1 MTRTQII
8 FTLLLAAFA
17 SNSTP
22 AAAACLKYG
31 ETVELVGHVAI
42 HVFPALPGDYNNK
55 PDPDTLLK
63 LDEPI
68 CMSADPGDAH
78 NRGESQ
84 QFTLTLLGSK
94 DISPRSYRSRHVVL
108 AGTIVHGE
116 LPEYRTP
123 LVLNVTSVT
132 VVPPPKRAPVEK
144 VDHHFKAPPDNHWKQ
159 PPKTPAKPGPA
170 KPKTKG
176 TPADAV
182 PSPSPSASPVDT
194 GPPPLSTPKPGD
206 DYLLR

>member
-1 MTRTQII
+1 MTRTHII
-8 FTLLLAAFA
+8 LTLLLAAA
-17 SNSTP
+17 TAP
-22 AAAACLKYG
+22 AAADCLKYG
-31 ETVELVGHVAI
+31 EAVELVGHVAI

-68 CMSADPGDAH
+68 CMSADPNNQG
-78 NRGESQ
+78 NRAESRQ
-84 QFTLTLLGSK
+84 LTLTLLGSK

-108 AGTIVHGE
+108 AGTITHGE

-132 VVPPPKRAPVEK
+132 VISPPQHMKIEK

-159 PPKTPAKPGPA
+159 PPKSPAKVAPVKSKAKGVPA
-170 KPKTKG
+170 AT
-176 TPADAV
+176 V